1 MDLDA
6 ITQRLEALFAKRQEP
21 GTLERMWA
29 QRQEPTEIKAEALT
43 ALFKQL
49 KSGTSAQEAVK
60 APYFSAAC
68 QELAGNVAVIETLA
82 EARRHPPFAYVTW
95 LWRVN
100 ESLRRVVNVA
110 SKPAALVLPEQ
121 RAVEPKKFVPRLPPL
136 AEPALPLPTGERLQG
151 FAIEPLVDL
160 ANRETQVLE
169 RRRRLLEAARRA
181 LLESGAALPLA
192 VERLEPRLMA
202 VTAAIQEIT
211 EWQQAGVDVS
221 QDITHQLRRAVH
233 ARDGETVSALLDI
246 MSKLSS
252 GAPRQRSLASRLNAA
267 RTRVAGRL
275 QKAGPPSLEE
285 VSERV
290 FGAVASAAVLKASA
304 RAELELEAAPATA
317 TELVQAANCVDA
329 SFELGRSVSPV
340 RAIEEQRRMALVNFP
355 TQTMVLKPARSVA
368 DLPNALIND
377 PRLVLYGLATRSLL
391 AKRFLAERK
400 VKRSTTTRIAEARY
414 YLLDGSASM
423 SGRRGRM
430 RDAILISELSM
441 MIRHL
446 ETGTA
451 AARPI
456 VYYRYFSR
464 TAEEAIKVS
473 SVEEA
478 LTAID
483 AIIMRR
489 SRGETD
495 IQSAL
500 IDSFHQI
507 KKERERDPNLQRA
520 QIVLVTDGIAEI
532 NLWSVWRARE
542 ALAGM
547 PVRVSVIAL
556 GSESPALKELAA
568 TQRKRGEPVFYHHL
582 SDQAM
587 SDLLRRTHVA
597 RPPSSFPELPDG
609 NIPLPPSALR
619 TRLAKAASAANE
631 ASTPSAPSEPA
642 AAGDPSQIPIVVE
655 LELWH
660 ELDQLVDEL
669 SVLHEPPDAEA
680 LENAGLMAEAYA
692 ELFMSLDEQG
702 NEAERAQAE
711 ALRRDARAVSVRFE
725 RWFPDPDDPCHDR
738 GAPPPAELIEVVE
751 IVVCTV
757 AELTDFLSGTPISR
771 RVDAIEL
778 LERLLLEAGVSPW
791 AYTRSLP
798 HATDACRTALRA
810 LRQSALD

>member
-6 ITQRLEALFAKRQEP
+6 ITQRLEALFKKRQEP
-21 GTLERMWA
+21 GALERMWA
-29 QRQEPTEIKAEALT
+29 QRQEPTEIQAEALT

-49 KSGTSAQEAVK
+49 KSGASAQEAVN
-60 APYFSAAC
+60 AQHYSAAC
-68 QELAGNVAVIETLA
+68 RELASNVAIIEALA
-82 EARRHPPFAYVTW
+82 DARRHPPFAYVTW
-95 LWRVN
+95 LWRVS
-100 ESLRRVVNVA
+100 ESLRRVANVA
-110 SKPAALVLPEQ
+110 SKPAPLLLPERRQ
-121 RAVEPKKFVPRLPPL
+121 SQPKPFVPRLPPL
-136 AEPALPLPTGERLQG
+136 AEPAKPLPTGERLQG
-151 FAIEPLVDL
+151 FAIEPLIDL

-181 LLESGAALPLA
+181 LLESAAAMPAPPEQFESRLLA
-192 VERLEPRLMA
+192 V
-202 VTAAIQEIT
+202 TGAIQEIT
-211 EWQQAGVDVS
+211 EWQQAGVDPS

-233 ARDGETVSALLDI
+233 ARDSETVSALLDI
-246 MSKLSS
+246 MSKLGS
-252 GAPRQRSLASRLNAA
+252 GAPARRLLAVRLNAA
-267 RTRVAGRL
+267 RTKVLGRL
-275 QKAGPPSLEE
+275 QKSAPPSLEE

-290 FGAVASAAVLKASA
+290 FGAAASAAVLKASE
-304 RAELELEAAPATA
+304 RAQRELDVAPATA
-317 TELVQAANCVDA
+317 TELVQAANSVDA

-391 AKRFLAERK
+391 ARRFLAERK
-400 VKRSTTTRIAEARY
+400 VKRSTTTRCSEARY

-423 SGRRGRM
+423 GGRRGRM

-464 TAEEAIKVS
+464 TAEDAIKVS
-473 SVEEA
+473 SIEEA
-478 LTAID
+478 LAAID
-483 AIIMRR
+483 AIIMRK

-507 KKERERDPNLQRA
+507 NKERARDPNLQRA

-542 ALAGM
+542 ALGGM

-568 TQRKRGEPVFYHHL
+568 TQRARGEPVFYHHL

-587 SDLLRRTHVA
+587 SDLLRRTRIA
-597 RPPSSFPELPDG
+597 RPPLSFPEPPEGDG
-609 NIPLPPSALR
+609 NRAPARAKPPVPPTEPPPPPTESAASEPSA
-619 TRLAKAASAANE
+619 S
-631 ASTPSAPSEPA
+631 PDPAP
-642 AAGDPSQIPIVVE
+642 IPVVVE

-680 LENAGLMAEAYA
+680 LENAGLMEEAYA

-711 ALRRDARAVSVRFE
+711 ALRRDARAVGVRFE
-725 RWFPDPDDPCHDR
+725 RWFPDPDAPAVER
-738 GAPPPAELIEVVE
+738 GSAPPAELIEVVE

-757 AELTDFLSGTPISR
+757 AELTDFLSGTPVSR
-771 RVDAIEL
+771 RIDAIEL

-791 AYTRSLP
+791 AYARALP

-810 LRQSALD
+810 LRHSALD

>member
-29 QRQEPTEIKAEALT
+29 QRVEPTKIQAEALT
-43 ALFKQL
+43 TLFKQL
-49 KSGTSAQEAVK
+49 RSGTSAQEAVTTLH
-60 APYFSAAC
+60 FSEAC
-68 QELAGNVAVIETLA
+68 RELASNVEVIEALA
-82 EARRHPPFAYVTW
+82 DAQRHPPFAYVTW
-95 LWRVN
+95 LWRVS
-100 ESLRRVVNVA
+100 ESLRRVSTAA
-110 SKPAALVLPEQ
+110 SNAKLALELSEKREAQ
-121 RAVEPKKFVPRLPPL
+121 PKKFVPRLPPL

-151 FAIEPLVDL
+151 FAIEPLIDL

-181 LLESGAALPLA
+181 LLETAAVLPA
-192 VERLEPRLMA
+192 PPEQLEPRLLA

-211 EWQQAGVDVS
+211 EWQQAGVDPA
-221 QDITHQLRRAVH
+221 QDMTHQLRRAVH
-233 ARDGETVSALLDI
+233 ARDSATVSALLEI
-246 MSKLSS
+246 MSKLNSA
-252 GAPRQRSLASRLNAA
+252 APLRRSLGSRLSTA
-267 RTRVAGRL
+267 RTKVAGRL
-275 QKAGPPSLEE
+275 QKAAPPSLEE

-290 FGAVASAAVLKASA
+290 LGTAASAAVLKASA
-304 RAELELEAAPATA
+304 RAEQELDAAPATA

-368 DLPNALIND
+368 DLPNALIHD

-391 AKRFLAERK
+391 ARRFLAERK
-400 VKRSTTTRIAEARY
+400 VKRSATTRIAEARY

-423 SGRRGRM
+423 GGRRGRM

-464 TAEEAIKVS
+464 TAEQAIKVS
-473 SVEEA
+473 SIEEA
-478 LTAID
+478 LGAID

-507 KKERERDPNLQRA
+507 NKERERDPNLQRA

-542 ALAGM
+542 ALGGM

-556 GSESPALKELAA
+556 GSESPKLKELAA
-568 TQRKRGEPVFYHHL
+568 TQRSRGEPVFYHHL

-587 SDLLRRTHVA
+587 SDLLRRTRVA
-597 RPPSSFPELPDG
+597 RPPLSFPDLPDTD
-609 NIPLPPSALR
+609 IPPPPPALR
-619 TRLAKAASAANE
+619 KT
-631 ASTPSAPSEPA
+631 PA
-642 AAGDPSQIPIVVE
+642 AAPSGTNEPGSTNEPSNSNEPLKIPIVVE
-655 LELWH
+655 LELWQ

-680 LENAGLMAEAYA
+680 LENVGLMDEAYA

-711 ALRRDARAVSVRFE
+711 ALRRDARAVGVRFE
-725 RWFPDPDDPCHDR
+725 RWFPNPDEPPVER
-738 GAPPPAELIEVVE
+738 GAPPPAELIEIVE

-757 AELTDFLSGTPISR
+757 AELTDFLSGTPVSR

-791 AYTRSLP
+791 AYTRALP
-798 HATDACRTALRA
+798 HATDKCREAVRA

>member
-21 GTLERMWA
+21 GALERMWA
-29 QRQEPTEIKAEALT
+29 QRAEPTRIQADALT

-49 KSGTSAQEAVK
+49 RSGTSAQEAVTTLH
-60 APYFSAAC
+60 FLAAC
-68 QELAGNVAVIETLA
+68 RELAANVEVIEALA
-82 EARRHPPFAYVTW
+82 DAQRHPPFAYVTW
-95 LWRVN
+95 LWRVS
-100 ESLRRVVNVA
+100 ESLRRV
-110 SKPAALVLPEQ
+110 STAANNAKLALELPEKREAQ
-121 RAVEPKKFVPRLPPL
+121 PKKFVPRLPPL

-151 FAIEPLVDL
+151 FAIEPLIDL

-181 LLESGAALPLA
+181 LLETAAALPA
-192 VERLEPRLMA
+192 PPEQLEPRLLA

-211 EWQQAGVDVS
+211 EWQQAGVDPT
-221 QDITHQLRRAVH
+221 QDMTHQLRRAVH
-233 ARDGETVSALLDI
+233 ARDSATVSELLDI
-246 MSKLSS
+246 MSKLGSA
-252 GAPRQRSLASRLNAA
+252 APLRRSLASRLNTA
-267 RTRVAGRL
+267 RTKVAGRL
-275 QKAGPPSLEE
+275 QKAAPPSLEE

-290 FGAVASAAVLKASA
+290 FGAAASAAVLKASA
-304 RAELELEAAPATA
+304 RAQQELDAAPATA
-317 TELVQAANCVDA
+317 TELVQAANSVDA

-355 TQTMVLKPARSVA
+355 TQTMVLKSARSVA
-368 DLPNALIND
+368 DLPNALIHD

-391 AKRFLAERK
+391 ARRFLAERK
-400 VKRSTTTRIAEARY
+400 VKRSTTTRCAEARY

-423 SGRRGRM
+423 GGRRGRM

-441 MIRHL
+441 LIRHL

-464 TAEEAIKVS
+464 TAEQAIKVS
-473 SVEEA
+473 SIEEA
-478 LTAID
+478 LAAID
-483 AIIMRR
+483 ATILRR

-507 KKERERDPNLQRA
+507 NKERQRDPNLQRA

-542 ALAGM
+542 ALGGM

-556 GSESPALKELAA
+556 GSESPKLKELAA
-568 TQRKRGEPVFYHHL
+568 TQRSRGEPVFYHYL

-587 SDLLRRTHVA
+587 SDLLRRTRIA
-597 RPPSSFPELPDG
+597 RPPLSFPELPDSEV
-609 NIPLPPSALR
+609 PPPPQALR
-619 TRLAKAASAANE
+619 AKPPVQPNAES
-631 ASTPSAPSEPA
+631 SPSEPNTSSEPA
-642 AAGDPSQIPIVVE
+642 HIPIVVE
-655 LELWH
+655 LELWQ

-680 LENAGLMAEAYA
+680 LENVGLMDEAYA

-711 ALRRDARAVSVRFE
+711 ALRRDARAVGVRFE
-725 RWFPDPDDPCHDR
+725 RWFPDPDEPAEQL
-738 GAPPPAELIEVVE
+738 GAPPPAELLEIVE

-757 AELTDFLSGTPISR
+757 AELTDFLSGTPVSR

-791 AYTRSLP
+791 AYTRALP
-798 HATDACRTALRA
+798 HATDKCREALRA
-810 LRQSALD
+810 LRQSALS

>member
-6 ITQRLEALFAKRQEP
+6 ITQRLEALFAKRPAP
-21 GTLERMWA
+21 GALERMWA
-29 QRQEPTEIKAEALT
+29 QRAEPTKVQAEALKG
-43 ALFKQL
+43 LFEQL
-49 KSGTSAQEAVK
+49 RAGTSAQEAVTTLH
-60 APYFSAAC
+60 FSAAC
-68 QELAGNVAVIETLA
+68 RELASNVAVIEALA
-82 EARRHPPFAYVTW
+82 DAQRHPPFAYVTW
-95 LWRVN
+95 LWRVS
-100 ESLRRVVNVA
+100 ESLRRVSSTA
-110 SKPAALVLPEQ
+110 SKPLELPEK
-121 RAVEPKKFVPRLPPL
+121 REAPPKKFVPSLPPL

-151 FAIEPLVDL
+151 FAIEPLIEL

-181 LLESGAALPLA
+181 LLESAAALP
-192 VERLEPRLMA
+192 VPPEQLEPRLLA

-211 EWQQAGVDVS
+211 EWQQVGVDPT

-233 ARDGETVSALLDI
+233 ARDSATVSALLEI
-246 MSKLSS
+246 MSKLGSA
-252 GAPRQRSLASRLNAA
+252 APLRRSLASRLDAA
-267 RTRVAGRL
+267 RTKVAGRL
-275 QKAGPPSLEE
+275 RKAAPPSLEE

-290 FGAVASAAVLKASA
+290 FGVVASAAVLQASA
-304 RAELELEAAPATA
+304 RAQQELDAAPATA

-340 RAIEEQRRMALVNFP
+340 RAIEEQRRMAVVNFP
-355 TQTMVLKPARSVA
+355 TQTMVLRQARSVA
-368 DLPNALIND
+368 DLPNALISD

-400 VKRSTTTRIAEARY
+400 VKRSTTTRCAEARY

-423 SGRRGRM
+423 AGRRGRM

-464 TAEEAIKVS
+464 TAEQAIKVS
-473 SVEEA
+473 SIDEA
-478 LTAID
+478 LAAID

-507 KKERERDPNLQRA
+507 NLERARDPNLQRA
-520 QIVLVTDGIAEI
+520 QIVLVSDGIAEI

-542 ALAGM
+542 TLGGM

-556 GSESPALKELAA
+556 GAESPALKELAA
-568 TQRKRGEPVFYHHL
+568 TQRARGEPVFYHYL

-587 SDLLRRTHVA
+587 SDLLRRTRIT
-597 RPPSSFPELPDG
+597 RPPLSFPDLPDTD
-609 NIPLPPSALR
+609 IPPPPEWLR
-619 TRLAKAASAANE
+619 AEHTE
-631 ASTPSAPSEPA
+631 GPSEPTTSNE
-642 AAGDPSQIPIVVE
+642 PPHLPIVVE
-655 LELWH
+655 LELWQ

-669 SVLHEPPDAEA
+669 SVLHEPPDTDA
-680 LENAGLMAEAYA
+680 LESAGLLEKAY
-692 ELFMSLDEQG
+692 EDLGISLTEQG
-702 NEAERAQAE
+702 YEAERAQAE
-711 ALRRDARAVSVRFE
+711 ALRRDARAVGVRFE
-725 RWFPDPDDPCHDR
+725 RWFPDPDEPGAER
-738 GAPPPAELIEVVE
+738 GPAPPAELIEVVE
-751 IVVCTV
+751 IVVRTV
-757 AELTDFLSGTPISR
+757 AELTEFLSGTPVSR

-791 AYTRSLP
+791 AYTRALP
-798 HATDACRTALRA
+798 HATDACREALRA
-810 LRQSALD
+810 LRQSALE

>member
-21 GTLERMWA
+21 GALERMWG
-29 QRQEPTEIKAEALT
+29 QRAEPTKIQAEALT

-49 KSGTSAQEAVK
+49 RVGAVDQPVTT
-60 APYFSAAC
+60 ALYFSAAC
-68 QELAGNVAVIETLA
+68 RELASNVAIIEALA
-82 EARRHPPFAYVTW
+82 DTQRQPPFAYVTW
-95 LWRVN
+95 LWRVG
-100 ESLRRVVNVA
+100 ESLRRVANA
-110 SKPAALVLPEQ
+110 ARKPLELPEK
-121 RAVEPKKFVPRLPPL
+121 REAEPKKFVPRLPPL

-151 FAIEPLVDL
+151 FAIEPLIDL

-181 LLESGAALPLA
+181 LLESAAALP
-192 VERLEPRLMA
+192 VPPEQLEPRLLA
-202 VTAAIQEIT
+202 VTAGIQEIT
-211 EWQQAGVDVS
+211 EWQQAGVDAT

-233 ARDGETVSALLDI
+233 ARDSATVSALLDI
-246 MSKLSS
+246 MSKLGSA
-252 GAPRQRSLASRLNAA
+252 APRRRSLASRLNAA
-267 RTRVAGRL
+267 RTKVAGRL
-275 QKAGPPSLEE
+275 RKTAPPSLEE

-290 FGAVASAAVLKASA
+290 FGVAASAAVLKASA
-304 RAELELEAAPATA
+304 RAEQELDAAPTTA

-340 RAIEEQRRMALVNFP
+340 RAIEEQRRMAVVSFP
-355 TQTMVLKPARSVA
+355 TQTMVLRPARSVA
-368 DLPNALIND
+368 DLPNALISD

-400 VKRSTTTRIAEARY
+400 VKRSATTRCAEARY

-423 SGRRGRM
+423 GGRRGRM

-446 ETGTA
+446 ETGTP

-464 TAEEAIKVS
+464 SAEQAIKVS
-473 SVEEA
+473 SIEEA
-478 LTAID
+478 LAAID
-483 AIIMRR
+483 AVIMRR

-507 KKERERDPNLQRA
+507 NIERARDPNLQRA
-520 QIVLVTDGIAEI
+520 QIVLVSDGIAEI

-542 ALAGM
+542 ALGGM

-568 TQRKRGEPVFYHHL
+568 TQRARGEPVFYHYL

-587 SDLLRRTHVA
+587 SDLLRRTRIA
-597 RPPSSFPELPDG
+597 RPPLSFPDLPDAD
-609 NIPLPPSALR
+609 IPPPPQSLR
-619 TRLAKAASAANE
+619 AKQRVAPNVE
-631 ASTPSAPSEPA
+631 SAPSEPSA
-642 AAGDPSQIPIVVE
+642 PPHIPVVVE
-655 LELWH
+655 LKLWQ

-669 SVLHEPPDAEA
+669 SVLHEPPDTDA
-680 LENAGLMAEAYA
+680 LENVGLMEEAYA

-711 ALRRDARAVSVRFE
+711 ALRRDARAVGVRFE
-725 RWFPDPDDPCHDR
+725 RWFPDPDEPTVER
-738 GAPPPAELIEVVE
+738 GPPPPAELIEIVE

-757 AELTDFLSGTPISR
+757 TELTDFLSGTPISR

-791 AYTRSLP
+791 AYTRALP
-798 HATDACRTALRA
+798 HATDACREALRA